1 MRSNIDLVYKLMNAK
16 NLHIIS
22 ADSAASRA
30 QLEESPSLIGSSTG
44 SCESQF
50 AIFYQM
56 MQHFDTG
63 KNIDERFV
71 EVARLTAILGCKFW
85 PVLIDWK

>member
-1 MRSNIDLVYKLMNAK
+1 MNAN

-30 QLEESPSLIGSSTG
+30 QLEELPSLIGSGTG

-56 MQHFDTG
+56 IHHLDTG

-71 EVARLTAILGCKFW
+71 EVARLMVILGCKFW
-85 PVLIDWK
+85 PILIEWK

>member
-1 MRSNIDLVYKLMNAK
+1 MI
-16 NLHIIS
+16 
-22 ADSAASRA
+22 
-30 QLEESPSLIGSSTG
+30 
-44 SCESQF
+44 
-50 AIFYQM
+50 
-56 MQHFDTG
+56 QHLDTG